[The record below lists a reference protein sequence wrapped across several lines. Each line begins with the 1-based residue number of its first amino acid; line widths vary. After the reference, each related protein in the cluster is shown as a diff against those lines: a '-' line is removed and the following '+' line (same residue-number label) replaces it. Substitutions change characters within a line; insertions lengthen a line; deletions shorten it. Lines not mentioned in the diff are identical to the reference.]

1 MASDLTTASDRRRR
15 GHPVRWAVV
24 GVSVVVLLP
33 LVVVLG
39 SRLGKDPT
47 LGQRSAVLNKPVPEF
62 SLPNI
67 DGGTVS
73 SKDLVGRPYLVNFWA
88 SWCAPC
94 RQEHQNLEALYA
106 RYRSQGMELLGV
118 LWNDT
123 PDGARSYRRDMGGGW
138 PILRDPDE
146 KLAVDFGVTG
156 PPETFLVDDTGVIRY
171 KVRGAVTR
179 AHLQA
184 IQEALTQ
191 LGLG

>member
-1 MASDLTTASDRRRR
+1 MASDLTTDRRRR

-24 GVSVVVLLP
+24 GVSVVILLP
-33 LVVVLG
+33 LVLVLG

-67 DGGTVS
+67 DGGTIS

-94 RQEHQNLEALYA
+94 RQEHKNLEALYA
-106 RYRSQGMELLGV
+106 RYRPQGMELLGV
-118 LWNDT
+118 MWNDT
-123 PDGARSYRRDMGGGW
+123 TEGARSYRRDMGGAW
-138 PILRDPDE
+138 PILRDPNE

-156 PPETFLVDDTGVIRY
+156 PPETFLVDDAGVIRY
-171 KVRGAVTR
+171 KVRGAVTAAR
-179 AHLQA
+179 LQE
-184 IQEALTQ
+184 IQEALDQ